1 MATRT
6 WYLNEVN
13 FGGATNRS
21 MWTRDVSDLTSGANY
36 SDTGWNVGRTNTD
49 NYALLVNGDE
59 VSRNDFSSTVPSS
72 LASTSVDTFTSQSTY
87 GNCFDDNTVTLI
99 HQSSI
104 AIAFPYNVQF
114 DSGTFTFNF
123 VVQAQSRAAGQA
135 GKVSLKLWKGYFDY
149 NAGSGQEFVQTQIP
163 HYVGNS
169 VVSGFIDGTTTGSI
183 TTSATQTSTVTI
195 NPFNSSNIQPLII
208 EGNRTT
214 GTNGYLVAEVYW
226 HITSSVGGGGG
237 NNSCDVMLM
246 HGTSGS
252 NFTSPNFRKR
262 AFLAN

>member
-13 FGGATNRS
+13 FGGANNHV
-21 MWTRDVSDLTSGANY
+21 MWTRDTNDLTSGTNY
-36 SDTGWNVGRTNTD
+36 SNTGWNVGRTGRD
-49 NYALLVNGDE
+49 NYALLDNGAE

-72 LASTSVDTFTSQSTY
+72 LASTSVDTFTSQSVY
-87 GNCFDDNTVTLI
+87 GNCFDDNTVTLF

-104 AIAFPYNVQF
+104 ALAFPYNVQF

-123 VVQAQSRAAGQA
+123 VVQADNRAAGQA
-135 GKVSLKLWKGYFDY
+135 GKVALKLWKGYFDY
-149 NAGSGQEFVQTQIP
+149 NAGSGQEFVRTQIP

-169 VVSGFIDGTTTGSI
+169 VFGGFVDGTTTGSI
-183 TTSATQTSTVTI
+183 TTSATQTSTVTF
-195 NPFNSSNIQPLII
+195 NPFNSSNLQPLII